1 MRAKRKSLVAAGVA
15 LGMVSGTLL
24 FASAAGAAT
33 TLSVTLSASGT
44 GASAVWNT
52 AGNPVLTVGSPSST
66 TFAQMAINSV
76 PTAAPTSAP
85 TFTTS
90 AYGGGSPR
98 WEIQFADGDAL
109 WGYPAQADLG
119 SSNWQVVPASS
130 GPCAGAKETG
140 DVSYTNALA
149 FIQNAGCAGN
159 VTAALIIATGDQVAG
174 TSDTITNVSYDGETI
189 AAGVDVVTVAN
200 PGSQTS
206 TVGTAISTL
215 QLSASSSKGDSIT
228 TWAATGLPAG
238 LTINTSTGAITGTP
252 TTAGNFSV
260 TVTATDAGGTK
271 GTVTFAWLVNAA
283 GPTATATYTGTI
295 RLIHLGLCLDDRNNS
310 STDGAIV
317 QVWRCNGL
325 SNQVWQVMSN
335 GTIMHNGLCLDAR
348 GQGTASGTRV
358 QLWSCTG
365 HGNQQWDTR
374 SWRIHY
380 DNPLSSGQVLD
391 DTAWG
396 GNGTQQEIYANNGGN
411 NQVWAT
417 Y

>member
-33 TLSVTLSASGT
+33 NLSVTLSASGT
-44 GASAVWNT
+44 GASAVWNS

-66 TFAQMAINSV
+66 TYAQMAINSV
-76 PTAAPTSAP
+76 PTAPPTSAP

-90 AYGGGSPR
+90 AYSGGSPR
-98 WEIQFADGDAL
+98 WEIQFANGDAL
-109 WGYPAQADLG
+109 WGYPAQSDQG

-130 GPCAGAKETG
+130 GACAGATEKG

-159 VTAALIIATGDQVAG
+159 VTAALIIATGEQAAG
-174 TSDTITNVSYDGETI
+174 TSDTITNVSYNGETL
-189 AAGVDVVTVAN
+189 ATGADVVTVTN

-206 TVGTAISTL
+206 TAGTAIATL
-215 QLSASSSKGDSIT
+215 QMAASSSKGDSIT
-228 TWAATGLPAG
+228 TWAASGLPAG
-238 LTINTSTGAITGTP
+238 LSINASTGAITGTP
-252 TTAGNFSV
+252 TTAGNYAV
-260 TVTATDAGGTK
+260 TVTATDSGGTK
-271 GTVTFAWLVNAA
+271 GTVQFAWLVNAA
-283 GPTATATYTGTI
+283 APTSTATYTGTI
-295 RLIHLGLCLDDRNNS
+295 RLIHLGLCLDDRGNS

-317 QVWRCNGL
+317 QVWHCNGL
-325 SNQVWQVMSN
+325 PNQQWQVMSN

-348 GQGTASGTRV
+348 GLGTTSGTKV

-365 HGNQQWDTR
+365 KGNQQWDTR
-374 SWRIHY
+374 TFRIHY
-380 DNPLSSGQVLD
+380 DNPSASGQVLD